1 MPDLDE
7 QSLITAAQQ
16 DLQLFDQFYLRYV
29 GRIFAFAFR
38 QTGNRELAQDITAST
53 FEKAL
58 AHLDGYRTQ
67 GSSPAAWLY
76 KIALNEVRKNY
87 WKQLLLRPLH
97 ERDASPMDVEGT
109 VQASEQNQLL
119 WAALSKLSNSDRQ
132 LLMLRFFDQL
142 SSAEVADVLGCSL
155 PNVYLRLH
163 RALGRLRKQ
172 IDRQK
177 VEGVVYVSE

>member
-16 DLQLFDQFYLRYV
+16 DPQLFDQFYLRYV

-76 KIALNEVRKNY
+76 KIALNEIRKNY
-87 WKQLLLRPLH
+87 WKQRLLCPLH
-97 ERDASPMDVEGT
+97 ETDASPMDVEGT
-109 VQASEQNQLL
+109 VQASEQTQLL
-119 WAALSKLSNSDRQ
+119 WAALSKLSNADR
-132 LLMLRFFDQL
+132 
-142 SSAEVADVLGCSL
+142 
-155 PNVYLRLH
+155 
-163 RALGRLRKQ
+163 
-172 IDRQK
+172 
-177 VEGVVYVSE
+177 

>member
-1 MPDLDE
+1 MPELDE

-16 DLQLFDQFYLRYV
+16 DAQLFGQFYLYFV
-29 GRIFAFAFR
+29 ERIFAFAFR
-38 QTGNRELAQDITAST
+38 QTGNHELAQDITAST

-58 AHLDGYRTQ
+58 VHLDGYRTQ
-67 GSSPAAWLY
+67 GCSPAAWLY

-87 WKQLLLRPLH
+87 WKQRLLRPLH
-97 ERDASPMDVEGT
+97 ETYASPMDVEGA
-109 VQASEQNQLL
+109 VLASEQTLLL
-119 WAALSKLSNSDRQ
+119 WAALSKLSNADRQ
-132 LLMLRFFDQL
+132 LLILRFFEQL

-163 RALGRLRKQ
+163 RALGRLREQ
-172 IDRQK
+172 INRQK

>member
-1 MPDLDE
+1 M
-7 QSLITAAQQ
+7 
-16 DLQLFDQFYLRYV
+16 

-76 KIALNEVRKNY
+76 KIALNEIRKNY
-87 WKQLLLRPLH
+87 WKQRLLCPLH
-97 ERDASPMDVEGT
+97 ETDASPMDVEGT
-109 VQASEQNQLL
+109 VQASEQTQLL
-119 WAALSKLSNSDRQ
+119 WAALSKLSNADRQ
-132 LLMLRFFDQL
+132 LLILRFFEQL

-163 RALGRLRKQ
+163 RALERLREQ
-172 IDRQK
+172 IERQRL
-177 VEGVVYVSE
+177 EGVVYVSE